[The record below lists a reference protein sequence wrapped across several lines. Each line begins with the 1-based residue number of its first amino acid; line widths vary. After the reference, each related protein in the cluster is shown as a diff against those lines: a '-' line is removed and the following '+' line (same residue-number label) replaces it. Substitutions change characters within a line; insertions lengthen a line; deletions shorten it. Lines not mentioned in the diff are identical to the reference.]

1 MKLFISPHD
10 DDHALFGA
18 FTCLR
23 EHPVLV
29 VVFDGHVQQQRGLPV
44 TWQERAQETAIA
56 ADILE
61 CERVVRL
68 GFSDADPTVTVMDIL
83 SKLNVTPKGPEAI
96 EHIYIP
102 AIEHGCHV
110 QHHLCGLLCGFPVP
124 AFVADEKVPVTQYL
138 TYTREG
144 GKSTSGKPVPI
155 ERGDWIASK
164 LQALACYKSQMNLDP
179 RMGCFPHFLRS
190 QEEYYA

>member
-68 GFSDADPTVTVMDIL
+68 GFSDANPSVTVMDVL
-83 SKLNVTPKGPEAI
+83 YKMAAVFPGAPL
-96 EHIYIP
+96 EHVYIP
-102 AIEHGCHV
+102 ANELNGHE
-110 QHHLCGLLCGFPVP
+110 QHNLCAFLCGDPISKTVSNP
-124 AFVADEKVPVTQYL
+124 SVTQYL
-138 TYTREG
+138 TYTRDG

-164 LQALACYKSQMNLDP
+164 LQALSCYKSQMNLDP
-179 RMGCFPHFLRS
+179 RMGCFPHFLRD
-190 QEEYYA
+190 QTEYYL